1 MPSRLTLL
9 PTSGRPDDTR
19 LVSEP
24 PLQYFSLPCLH
35 TGGYMPDAISLNF
48 LNREI
53 VHPPSDDERAANQPE
68 LARIASE
75 AAAAARAAEV
85 LAAQRQLDLAVQAT
99 ARQSQLDGWE
109 ARRAAISRANP
120 GASGSGGGAA
130 GQDGDDVEPDQLL
143 E

>member
-1 MPSRLTLL
+1 
-9 PTSGRPDDTR
+9 
-19 LVSEP
+19 
-24 PLQYFSLPCLH
+24 
-35 TGGYMPDAISLNF
+35 MPDAISLNF

-130 GQDGDDVEPDQLL
+130 DQDGDVVEPDQLL

>member
-1 MPSRLTLL
+1 
-9 PTSGRPDDTR
+9 
-19 LVSEP
+19 
-24 PLQYFSLPCLH
+24 
-35 TGGYMPDAISLNF
+35 MPDAISLNF

-53 VHPPSDDERAANQPE
+53 VHPPSDDERAETAKRTE

-130 GQDGDDVEPDQLL
+130 DQDGDVVEPDQLL